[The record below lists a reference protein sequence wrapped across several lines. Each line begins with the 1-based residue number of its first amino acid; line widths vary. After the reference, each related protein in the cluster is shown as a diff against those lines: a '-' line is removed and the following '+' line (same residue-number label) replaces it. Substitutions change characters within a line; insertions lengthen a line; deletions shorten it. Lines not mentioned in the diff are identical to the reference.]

1 MTTSPDLV
9 CAACRLAPVPT
20 EASDSGSDGGL
31 PRGWVVRR
39 IAGRTYTL
47 CDCCGDIRH
56 FKGGISTYL
65 QENLGVP
72 EYAQCDFGDEQGG
85 GLHRNRVKRR

>member
-1 MTTSPDLV
+1 MTDTAQLV
-9 CAACRLAPVPT
+9 CAACRLSPFPADAPRDA
-20 EASDSGSDGGL
+20 ASGL
-31 PRGWVVRR
+31 PHGWVVRL

-65 QENLGVP
+65 QESLGVS
-72 EYAQCDFGDEQGG
+72 EHAKCDFGDEQGG
-85 GLHRNRVKRR
+85 GLHRNRVKKR